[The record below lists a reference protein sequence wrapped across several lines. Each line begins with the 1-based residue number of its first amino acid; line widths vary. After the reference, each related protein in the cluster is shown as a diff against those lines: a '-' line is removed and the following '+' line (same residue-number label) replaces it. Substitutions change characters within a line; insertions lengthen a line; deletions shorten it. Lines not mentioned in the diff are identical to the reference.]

1 MRILLFC
8 VLAFSTAFSTTS
20 CKKESKDKGSNS
32 EHATPSSS
40 AGASRPIAKSDV
52 VLATVQ
58 LPTGA
63 KIEGLAKAIDN
74 IQPGASAAMLPT
86 VPMVLGQTLGMDL
99 SGANLGAP
107 ISILIVDP
115 KKHSKPLAL
124 LVTPSDTSKLEAA
137 AKAAGLVYVAKKKLA
152 LIGEAAVVESV
163 QDTAFANLATPPSEL
178 VVRIYPDVVLAAF
191 KDDLHGAFQN
201 MSQLMSQQQNGASS
215 AVQAMMLA
223 YEEMILAIGDQT
235 QVMEMRVGT
244 ADGASDFIFRMQPK
258 AGTTMAALA
267 QAQVPSTHALLG
279 KLPKSTSG
287 SFLFSGDLRAGA
299 ARQPIMDFSMKIMS
313 VVMPSDSDEVMTK
326 LLATWFEA
334 FDGQVAVNMNMDIA
348 NPQTPKFDA
357 TYLMGTSDAK
367 MMRAGWREMMRLM
380 ASRAKDGPA
389 EVMGMKFDIK
399 FEEKALV
406 VDGVEVDRYETKLNL
421 SEMSEEERTMM
432 AAAQIDQRM
441 HMATFDD
448 VAVMSLSSDSETLV
462 KSAIEAARGQAPGYE
477 PTGAIAAALARS
489 KSLKESLIFTM
500 DISALAP
507 GGMPIPFKMV
517 SMGFGQDRGALTM
530 RMSVRK

>member
-8 VLAFSTAFSTTS
+8 VLAFSTAFSTSS

-32 EHATPSSS
+32 EHATSSTS

-86 VPMVLGQTLGMDL
+86 VPMVLAQTLGMDL
-99 SGANLGAP
+99 SGANLDAP
-107 ISILIVDP
+107 ISVLIVNP
-115 KKHSKPLAL
+115 KKHSKPLAM
-124 LVTPSDTSKLEAA
+124 LVTPSDTSKLEAD
-137 AKAAGLVYVAKKKLA
+137 AKAAGLAYVGKKKLA

-163 QDTAFANLATPPSEL
+163 QDIAFTNLATPSEL
-178 VVRIYPDVVLAAF
+178 LVRIYPDVVLATF

-201 MSQLMSQQQNGASS
+201 MSQLMSQQQTGASS
-215 AVQAMMLA
+215 TVQAMMLA

-244 ADGASDFIFRMQPK
+244 ADGASDFNFRMEPK

-267 QAQVPSTHALLG
+267 QAQVPSTHELLG

-287 SFLFSGDLRAGA
+287 SFLFSGDLRAGS

-313 VVMPSDSDEVMTK
+313 VVMPSDGDELMTK

-334 FDGQVAVNMNMDIA
+334 FDGQVAVNMNMDIS
-348 NPQTPKFDA
+348 NPQAPKFDA

-367 MMRAGWREMMRLM
+367 MMRTGWREMMRHM

-389 EVMGMKFDIK
+389 EMMGMKFDIK
-399 FEEKALV
+399 FEEKALE

-421 SEMSEEERTMM
+421 TEMSEEERTMM

-448 VAVMSLSSDSETLV
+448 VAVMSLSSNSEILV
-462 KSAIEAARGQAPGYE
+462 KSAIEAARGKAPGYE

-489 KSLKESLIFTM
+489 KSLKESLVFTM

-517 SMGFGQDRGALTM
+517 TMGFGQERGALTM

>member
-8 VLAFSTAFSTTS
+8 VLAFSTAFSTSS

-32 EHATPSSS
+32 EPSTASSS

-63 KIEGLAKAIDN
+63 KIEGLANAIDN

-86 VPMVLGQTLGMDL
+86 VPMVLAQTLGMDL
-99 SGANLGAP
+99 SGANLDAP
-107 ISILIVDP
+107 ISVLVVDP
-115 KKHSKPLAL
+115 KKHSKPLAM
-124 LVTPSDTSKLEAA
+124 LVTPSDASKLEAA

-152 LIGEAAVVESV
+152 LIADAAVAESV
-163 QDTAFANLATPPSEL
+163 QDIAFASLAAPPSEFL
-178 VVRIYPDVVLAAF
+178 VRIYPDVVLAAF

-244 ADGASDFIFRMQPK
+244 ADGASDFNFRMQPK

-267 QAQVPSTHALLG
+267 QAQVPSTHALLR

-287 SFLFSGDLRAGA
+287 SFLFSGDLRAGS
-299 ARQPIMDFSMKIMS
+299 ARQPIMDFSLKIMS
-313 VVMPSDSDEVMTK
+313 VVMPSDGDEVMTK
-326 LLATWFEA
+326 MLATWFES

-357 TYLMGTSDAK
+357 TYLMGASDAE
-367 MMRAGWREMMRLM
+367 MMRTGWREMMRHM
-380 ASRAKDGPA
+380 ASRSKDGPA
-389 EVMGMKFDIK
+389 EMMGMKFDIK
-399 FEEKALV
+399 FEEKALE

-421 SEMSEEERTMM
+421 TDMNQEQRAMM
-432 AAAQIDQRM
+432 AAAQVDQRM
-441 HMATFDD
+441 HVATFDD
-448 VAVMSLSSDSETLV
+448 VAVMSLSSNSETLV
-462 KSAIEAARGQAPGYE
+462 KSAIEAARGKAPGYE

-489 KSLKESLIFTM
+489 TSLKESLVFTV
-500 DISALAP
+500 DVGALAP
-507 GGMPIPFKMV
+507 SGVPIPFKLV
-517 SMGFGQDRGALTM
+517 TMGFGQERGALTM
-530 RMSVRK
+530 RMSIRK